1 MPISFEII
9 NDKTDT
15 FAAKCSLVQLALLRL
30 IKSSITEDKIAEMPR
45 FGSCCGPC
53 QLSKAKVQTILFH
66 RHRVFLFR
74 KGLMQLLDD
83 GSMRYLV
90 GRLKPFRNDPSMK
103 KKRHQHGV
111 STIYTHTRE
120 KYLFYLADTLLRDI

>member
-1 MPISFEII
+1 MPTSFEII

-53 QLSKAKVQTILFH
+53 QLSKAKVQTISFH
-66 RHRVFLFR
+66 RHRVFLFG

-83 GSMRYLV
+83 GFDAVFGRPLKAFSKGSINEGKGTSAWSFYYIYSYPREILV
-90 GRLKPFRNDPSMK
+90 LPR
-103 KKRHQHGV
+103 
-111 STIYTHTRE
+111 
-120 KYLFYLADTLLRDI
+120 